1 MFGSVIPR
9 LREAAGG
16 SWYVLFLSPLVVRLA
31 AQLYYQKNA
40 SINTARSYYEKQ
52 RALEQP

>member
-1 MFGSVIPR
+1 MIPR

-52 RALEQP
+52 RALEHP